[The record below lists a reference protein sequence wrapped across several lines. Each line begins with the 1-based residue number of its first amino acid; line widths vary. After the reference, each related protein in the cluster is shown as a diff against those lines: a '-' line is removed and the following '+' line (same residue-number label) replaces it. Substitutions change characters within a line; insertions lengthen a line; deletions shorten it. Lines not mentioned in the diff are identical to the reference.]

1 MSKGRPAFVYP
12 KMAGRFDVGLGFS
25 IARVLLSASTSSTS
39 SRVTPWARMCSSF
52 QSSHSA
58 TVGVTLLYITTPECG
73 GQENTND
80 AHLGTGRPNLEGMAS
95 RFRPGWRSSIEAKN
109 QVRRP
114 VEGGLNSSGKAAK

>member
-58 TVGVTLLYITTPECG
+58 TVGVVLLYNTTAG
-73 GQENTND
+73 
-80 AHLGTGRPNLEGMAS
+80 
-95 RFRPGWRSSIEAKN
+95 
-109 QVRRP
+109 
-114 VEGGLNSSGKAAK
+114 GGLQGPGSRPLVLVDDSKDMETAPSVMALSPSSP